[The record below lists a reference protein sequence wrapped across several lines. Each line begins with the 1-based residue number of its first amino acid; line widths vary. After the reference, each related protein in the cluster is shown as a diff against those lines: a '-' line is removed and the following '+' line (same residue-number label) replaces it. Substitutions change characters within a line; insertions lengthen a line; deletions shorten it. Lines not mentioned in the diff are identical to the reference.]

1 MKILAFAASFGLM
14 AACAVPSMAAADAEP
29 IGAAAS
35 LYLFGA
41 LMLGVCIAAFGA
53 LARRVDVAHGHWL
66 SACAGALCG
75 AVLYGSFALAFATQS
90 ITASIAYAASALC
103 AASAALLLP
112 SLLKRVA
119 RIMAR
124 PGQ

>member
-1 MKILAFAASFGLM
+1 MIAFSLGFILTSLL
-14 AACAVPSMAAADAEP
+14 AVPSLAAADAEP

-35 LYLFGA
+35 LYLFGV

-66 SACAGALCG
+66 SSCAGALCG
-75 AVLYGSFALAFATQS
+75 AVLYGSFALAFATPS

-103 AASAALLLP
+103 AAGAALLLP
-112 SLLKRVA
+112 GLLKRVA
-119 RIMAR
+119 RLMTR

>member
-1 MKILAFAASFGLM
+1 MIAYSLGFILASLL
-14 AACAVPSMAAADAEP
+14 AVPPMAAADAEP

-35 LYLFGA
+35 LYLFGV

-66 SACAGALCG
+66 SSCAGALCG
-75 AVLYGSFALAFATQS
+75 AVLYGSFALAFATPS

-103 AASAALLLP
+103 AAGAALLLP
-112 SLLKRVA
+112 GLLKRVA
-119 RIMAR
+119 RLMTR

>member
-1 MKILAFAASFGLM
+1 MIAYSLGYILTSLL
-14 AACAVPSMAAADAEP
+14 AVPSLAAADAEP

-35 LYLFGA
+35 LYLFGV

-66 SACAGALCG
+66 SSCAGALCG
-75 AVLYGSFALAFATQS
+75 AVLYGSFALAFATPS

-112 SLLKRVA
+112 GLLKRVA
-119 RIMAR
+119 RLMTR

>member
-1 MKILAFAASFGLM
+1 MIAYSLGFILASLL
-14 AACAVPSMAAADAEP
+14 AVPPMAAADAEP

-35 LYLFGA
+35 LYLFGV

-66 SACAGALCG
+66 SSCAGALCG
-75 AVLYGSFALAFATQS
+75 AVLYGSFALAFATPS
-90 ITASIAYAASALC
+90 ITASLAYAASALC
-103 AASAALLLP
+103 AAGAALLLP
-112 SLLKRVA
+112 GLLKRVA
-119 RIMAR
+119 RLMTR

>member
-1 MKILAFAASFGLM
+1 MKILAFAASFGLV

-41 LMLGVCIAAFGA
+41 L
-53 LARRVDVAHGHWL
+53 ARCMDVAHGHWL
-66 SACAGALCG
+66 SACVGALCG

-90 ITASIAYAASALC
+90 ITASFAYAASALC

-112 SLLKRVA
+112 GLLKRVA
-119 RIMAR
+119 RLMAR

>member
-1 MKILAFAASFGLM
+1 MIAFSLGFILTSLL
-14 AACAVPSMAAADAEP
+14 AVPSLAAADAEP

-35 LYLFGA
+35 LYLFGV
-41 LMLGVCIAAFGA
+41 LMLGGA

-66 SACAGALCG
+66 SSCAGALCG
-75 AVLYGSFALAFATQS
+75 AVLYGSFALAFATPS

-103 AASAALLLP
+103 AAGAALLLP
-112 SLLKRVA
+112 GLLKRVA
-119 RIMAR
+119 RLMTR

>member
-1 MKILAFAASFGLM
+1 MIAFSLGFILTSLL
-14 AACAVPSMAAADAEP
+14 AVPPMAAADAEP

-35 LYLFGA
+35 LYLFGV

-66 SACAGALCG
+66 SSCAGALCG
-75 AVLYGSFALAFATQS
+75 AVLYGSFALAFATPS

-103 AASAALLLP
+103 AAGAALLLP
-112 SLLKRVA
+112 GLLKRVA
-119 RIMAR
+119 RLMTR

>member
-1 MKILAFAASFGLM
+1 MIAYSLGFILASLL
-14 AACAVPSMAAADAEP
+14 AVPPMAAADAEP

-35 LYLFGA
+35 LYLFGV

-75 AVLYGSFALAFATQS
+75 AVLYGSFALAFATPS

-112 SLLKRVA
+112 GLLKRVA
-119 RIMAR
+119 RLMTR

>member
-1 MKILAFAASFGLM
+1 MIAFSLGFILTSLL
-14 AACAVPSMAAADAEP
+14 AVPSMAAADAEP

-35 LYLFGA
+35 LYLFGV

-66 SACAGALCG
+66 SACVGALCG
-75 AVLYGSFALAFATQS
+75 AVLYGSFALAFATPS
-90 ITASIAYAASALC
+90 ITASLAYAASALC

-112 SLLKRVA
+112 GLLKRVA
-119 RIMAR
+119 RLMTR

>member
-1 MKILAFAASFGLM
+1 MIAYSLGFILASLL
-14 AACAVPSMAAADAEP
+14 AVPPMAAADAEP

-35 LYLFGA
+35 LYLFGV

-66 SACAGALCG
+66 SSCAGALCG
-75 AVLYGSFALAFATQS
+75 AVLYGSFALAFATPS
-90 ITASIAYAASALC
+90 ITASLAYAASALC

-112 SLLKRVA
+112 GLLKRVA
-119 RIMAR
+119 RLMTR

>member
-1 MKILAFAASFGLM
+1 MIAYSLGFILASLL
-14 AACAVPSMAAADAEP
+14 AVPPMAAADAEP

-35 LYLFGA
+35 LYLFGV

-66 SACAGALCG
+66 SSCAGALCG
-75 AVLYGSFALAFATQS
+75 AVLYGSFALAFATPS

-112 SLLKRVA
+112 GLLKRVA
-119 RIMAR
+119 RLMTR

>member
-1 MKILAFAASFGLM
+1 MIAYSLGFILTSLL
-14 AACAVPSMAAADAEP
+14 AVPSLAAADAEP

-35 LYLFGA
+35 LYLFGV

-66 SACAGALCG
+66 SSCAGALCG
-75 AVLYGSFALAFATQS
+75 AVLYGSFALAFATPS

-112 SLLKRVA
+112 GLLKRVA
-119 RIMAR
+119 RLMTR

>member
-1 MKILAFAASFGLM
+1 MIAFSLGFILTSLL
-14 AACAVPSMAAADAEP
+14 AVPSLAAADAEP

-66 SACAGALCG
+66 SACVGALCG
-75 AVLYGSFALAFATQS
+75 AVLYGSFALAFATPS
-90 ITASIAYAASALC
+90 ITASFAYAASALC

-112 SLLKRVA
+112 GLLKRVA
-119 RIMAR
+119 RLMTR

>member
-1 MKILAFAASFGLM
+1 MIAFSLGYILTSLL
-14 AACAVPSMAAADAEP
+14 AVPSLAAADAEP

-35 LYLFGA
+35 LYLFGV

-66 SACAGALCG
+66 SSCAGALCG
-75 AVLYGSFALAFATQS
+75 AVLYGSFALAFATPS

-112 SLLKRVA
+112 GLLKRVA
-119 RIMAR
+119 RLMTR

>member
-1 MKILAFAASFGLM
+1 MIAFSLGFILTSLL
-14 AACAVPSMAAADAEP
+14 AVPSLAAADAEP

-35 LYLFGA
+35 LYLFGV

-66 SACAGALCG
+66 SSCAGALCG
-75 AVLYGSFALAFATQS
+75 AVLYGSFALAFATPS

-112 SLLKRVA
+112 GLLKRVA
-119 RIMAR
+119 RLMTR

>member
-1 MKILAFAASFGLM
+1 MIAFSLGFILASLL
-14 AACAVPSMAAADAEP
+14 AVPPMAAADAEP

-35 LYLFGA
+35 LYLFGV

-66 SACAGALCG
+66 SSCAGALCG
-75 AVLYGSFALAFATQS
+75 AVLYGSFALAFATPS

-103 AASAALLLP
+103 AAGAALLLP
-112 SLLKRVA
+112 GLLKRVA
-119 RIMAR
+119 RLMTR

>member
-1 MKILAFAASFGLM
+1 MIAFSLGFILTSLL
-14 AACAVPSMAAADAEP
+14 AVPPMAAADAEP

-35 LYLFGA
+35 LYLFGV

-66 SACAGALCG
+66 SSCAGALCG
-75 AVLYGSFALAFATQS
+75 AVLYGSFALAFATPS
-90 ITASIAYAASALC
+90 ITASLAYAASALC

-112 SLLKRVA
+112 GLLKRVA
-119 RIMAR
+119 RLMTR

>member
-1 MKILAFAASFGLM
+1 MIAFSLGFILTSLL
-14 AACAVPSMAAADAEP
+14 AVPSLAAADAEP

-35 LYLFGA
+35 LYLFGV

-66 SACAGALCG
+66 SSCAGALCG

-90 ITASIAYAASALC
+90 ITASLAYAASAVC

-112 SLLKRVA
+112 GLLKAVA
-119 RIMAR
+119 R
-124 PGQ
+124 Q

>member
-1 MKILAFAASFGLM
+1 MIAYSLGFILASLL
-14 AACAVPSMAAADAEP
+14 AVPPMAAADAEP

-35 LYLFGA
+35 LYLFDV

-66 SACAGALCG
+66 SSCAGALCG
-75 AVLYGSFALAFATQS
+75 AVLYGSFSLAFATPS

-112 SLLKRVA
+112 GLLKRVA
-119 RIMAR
+119 RLMTR